1 VRRRRRSGR
10 LPAAFATRIIPF
22 PECENI
28 SSGTANPLH
37 VTLLV
42 ADDDDGQSLR
52 DALGPGVVAV
62 EADAVSDAVARHD
75 PDVAVVDADAV
86 ADPGGVVAAIRSG
99 GGGLTVVSVGAAETD
114 ADVTCPSRNADAVRA
129 AVDRARRV
137 AEYRRSVSDL
147 YEQCKNRAF
156 GRPDEALRE
165 SRADADSRLADLPD
179 DRWAVAA
186 ALRPD
191 AGDEGNDTVDGRD
204 GVDAADGGSD
214 NGAGD
219 PEPDPAEGSDDG

>member
-1 VRRRRRSGR
+1 M
-10 LPAAFATRIIPF
+10 IPF

-42 ADDDDGQSLR
+42 ADDDDGRTLR
-52 DALGPGVVAV
+52 DALGSGAV
-62 EADAVSDAVARHD
+62 LVDADAVSDALARHD
-75 PDVAVVDADAV
+75 PDVAVVDTDAV

-99 GGGLTVVSVGAAETD
+99 GGGVPVVSVGAVETD
-114 ADVTCPSRNADAVRA
+114 ADVTCPSRDADALRA

-147 YEQCKNRAF
+147 YEQCKNREL

-191 AGDEGNDTVDGRD
+191 AGDEDNGTVDGHD
-204 GVDAADGGSD
+204 GVDAEDSGAD
-214 NGAGD
+214 NGADD